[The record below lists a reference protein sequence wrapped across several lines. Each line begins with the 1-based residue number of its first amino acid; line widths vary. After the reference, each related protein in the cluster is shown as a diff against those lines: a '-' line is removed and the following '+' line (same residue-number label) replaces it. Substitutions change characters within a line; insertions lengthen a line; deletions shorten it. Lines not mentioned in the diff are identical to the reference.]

1 MDITRC
7 WGLWASAALLLFPLC
22 ERSAADSTGETSPP
36 CPGAAAWREAH
47 RDQLPPAMAKRDQMR
62 SFGAPELRAEL
73 ERRFEEDQR
82 ERLLLVANPKDDKVS
97 AAVQHMDADN
107 LVWLK
112 KLTADNGIPTV
123 AQVGESGVHWTWLL
137 VQHADDDPQFQL
149 SVQALFAQ
157 RQAAGELP
165 ADDLARLTDRVLLAA
180 GKPQRFGTQFDWF
193 SRRFK
198 PKGIVNLADIESN
211 RSSLGLMSLADYACM
226 MNGKLKRE

>member
-1 MDITRC
+1 MEITRF
-7 WGLWASAALLLFPLC
+7 WGIWASIALLLPAFGLK
-22 ERSAADSTGETSPP
+22 AAESNRETSPP
-36 CPGAAAWREAH
+36 CPGAAAWRAAH
-47 RDQLPPAMAKRDQMR
+47 RDQLPPAMDARDQAR
-62 SFGAPELRAEL
+62 TFGAPELRTEL
-73 ERRFEEDQR
+73 QRRFEEDQR
-82 ERLLLVANPKDDKVS
+82 ERQLLVANPKDRKVL

-107 LVWLK
+107 LVWIKNLSAN
-112 KLTADNGIPTV
+112 TGIPTV

-149 SVQALFAQ
+149 SVQPVFAQ

-193 SRRFK
+193 SGRFK
-198 PKGIVNLADIESN
+198 PKGVVNLAEIDTN
-211 RSSLGLMSLADYACM
+211 RRALDLMSLADYACM